1 MTRKTIRRSVRIRRS
16 PAPSAK
22 GIASGFRSL
31 MMKLDLA
38 SAHLNHTR
46 RRR

>member
-1 MTRKTIRRSVRIRRS
+1 MTRKTVRRSVRIRRS

-22 GIASGFRSL
+22 GIANGFRSL
-31 MMKLDLA
+31 MMKLDMA
-38 SAHLNHTR
+38 SAQLNRTR